1 MSKARNVGRQTSA
14 NRQSGRPVA
23 WGYWLANTL
32 VTFTSH
38 VGSDVCMGVEEGRE
52 GGGGGGERERKRGRR
67 GREGES
73 QD

>member
-38 VGSDVCMGVEEGRE
+38 VGSDVCMGVEGGGE
-52 GGGGGGERERKRGRR
+52 GGGGEGGRRRGRR
-67 GREGES
+67 EREGES